1 MTKLRQ
7 FVVCHIHAVIW
18 AFTHIA
24 LTTVIA
30 FIWYRRWDLLVVY
43 GTSLVLVTHIRF
55 RKSQRVIDFFIP
67 ALEELCGGVR
77 IVREHISE
85 STRPRMYA
93 VHPHGIIANGFG
105 FAMQD
110 CVSRGERVSVAVTR
124 WICLL
129 NPLFRWFV
137 NSMGCELISVS
148 KSDLHRSMRR
158 GDNIAILPGGFEEV
172 LMMEDRRDVVFLRK
186 RSGFLHMASKYGYE
200 VVPVF
205 LFGESQLYKNYIML
219 PSFVKRW
226 SSRLRMPLV
235 IPRGR
240 TFWNFLPSSPRR
252 GMVIVFGDPVVNN
265 REGDLQSMHR
275 DYLDIITAIYSKY
288 NPYPEYE
295 LTIL

>member
-1 MTKLRQ
+1 
-7 FVVCHIHAVIW
+7 
-18 AFTHIA
+18 
-24 LTTVIA
+24 
-30 FIWYRRWDLLVVY
+30 
-43 GTSLVLVTHIRF
+43 
-55 RKSQRVIDFFIP
+55 
-67 ALEELCGGVR
+67 
-77 IVREHISE
+77 
-85 STRPRMYA
+85 
-93 VHPHGIIANGFG
+93 
-105 FAMQD
+105 
-110 CVSRGERVSVAVTR
+110 
-124 WICLL
+124 
-129 NPLFRWFV
+129 
-137 NSMGCELISVS
+137 MGCELISVS

-235 IPRGR
+235 IPRGC